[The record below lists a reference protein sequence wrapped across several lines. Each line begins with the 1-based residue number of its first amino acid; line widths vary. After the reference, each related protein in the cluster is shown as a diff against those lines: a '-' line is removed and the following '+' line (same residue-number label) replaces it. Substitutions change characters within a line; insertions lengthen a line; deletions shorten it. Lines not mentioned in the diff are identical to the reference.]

1 MKKFGL
7 FILGGIAAIIL
18 LVNLGPIVIFALS
31 IAILYYAFKGF
42 MKADTSLSKV
52 AWAVLGL
59 LLLTAT
65 ASNVPALV
73 GFFAAI
79 VLYFVYKKWN
89 ENDEKLLSSSKPESN
104 DPFVNFEKEW
114 AEFKGNY

>member
-18 LVNLGPIVIFALS
+18 IANVGPIAMFAIS

-42 MKADTSLSKV
+42 MKADTSSSKV
-52 AWAVLGL
+52 GWAILGL
-59 LLLTAT
+59 ILFSITV
-65 ASNVPALV
+65 SNVPALA
-73 GFFAAI
+73 GIMAAI

-89 ENDEKLLSSSKPESN
+89 EEKGFTVEDKAESK

-114 AEFKGNY
+114 AQLKRNF

>member
-18 LVNLGPIVIFALS
+18 IANLGPMAMFAISL
-31 IAILYYAFKGF
+31 AILYYAFKGF

-59 LLLTAT
+59 ILFSIT

-73 GFFAAI
+73 GVLAAF

-89 ENDEKLLSSSKPESN
+89 EEPTIVEAKQTETT
-104 DPFVNFEKEW
+104 DPFVNFEREW
-114 AEFKGNY
+114 AELKRNF

>member
-18 LVNLGPIVIFALS
+18 IANLGPIALFALS

-52 AWAVLGL
+52 AWAILGL
-59 LLLTAT
+59 ILLSIT
-65 ASNVPALV
+65 ASNVPALA
-73 GFFAAI
+73 GIMAAI

-89 ENDEKLLSSSKPESN
+89 EEQGVVVENKATETK

-114 AEFKGNY
+114 AELKRNF

>member
-1 MKKFGL
+1 MNKFGL

-18 LVNLGPIVIFALS
+18 IANLGPMAMFAIS

-42 MKADTSLSKV
+42 MKAETSVSKV
-52 AWAVLGL
+52 AWAILGL
-59 LLLTAT
+59 ILFSIT
-65 ASNVPALV
+65 ASNAPALV
-73 GFFAAI
+73 GIIAAI

-89 ENDEKLLSSSKPESN
+89 EEKEIIVEEKTTETT

-114 AEFKGNY
+114 AELRRNF

>member
-18 LVNLGPIVIFALS
+18 IANLGPIAMFAIS

-42 MKADTSLSKV
+42 MKANSSSSKIG
-52 AWAVLGL
+52 WAILGL
-59 LLLTAT
+59 ILFSIT
-65 ASNVPALV
+65 ASNVPALAGV
-73 GFFAAI
+73 MAAI

-89 ENDEKLLSSSKPESN
+89 EESEVIVESKQETK

-114 AEFKGNY
+114 AELKRNF

>member
-1 MKKFGL
+1 MKKLGL
-7 FILGGIAAIIL
+7 FILGGIAAIIF
-18 LVNLGPIVIFALS
+18 VANLGPMAMFALS
-31 IAILYYAFKGF
+31 LVILYYAFKGF

-59 LLLTAT
+59 ILFSIT

-73 GFFAAI
+73 GVLAAF

-89 ENDEKLLSSSKPESN
+89 EEPGEVIVESKQEEN

-114 AEFKGNY
+114 AQLKRNF

>member
-1 MKKFGL
+1 MKKIGL

-18 LVNLGPIVIFALS
+18 LANLGPIVIFALS

-42 MKADTSLSKV
+42 MKADTSSSKV

-65 ASNVPALV
+65 ASNVPAFV
-73 GFFAAI
+73 GFIAAI
-79 VLYFVYKKWN
+79 VLYLVYKKWN
-89 ENDEKLLSSSKPESN
+89 KSDEELLSNSKSEST

-114 AEFKGNY
+114 AELKRNY